1 MCSPHKPP
9 ILTETLSS
17 TQMTQPTGISSTTP
31 MLPSLPLETP
41 TPSRLPVFLLVLIV
55 AKPTLSSTH
64 MTPPIRADMSHP
76 NNQCRRLL
84 PQHTTST
91 TTTISTTTMPIP
103 HRLLP
108 DFSLPGNF
116 L

>member
-9 ILTETLSS
+9 TLTGTLSS
-17 TQMTQPTGISSTTP
+17 TQMTQPTGTSSTTP

-64 MTPPIRADMSHP
+64 MTPTTRAEGCCPSIQP
-76 NNQCRRLL
+76 VQQQQQSVQQQCLY
-84 PQHTTST
+84 HTGSC
-91 TTTISTTTMPIP
+91 
-103 HRLLP
+103 
-108 DFSLPGNF
+108 
-116 L
+116 